1 MTYKAIISEA
11 IKSMAKAYAPYSDFK
26 VGAALVTEDKKFFS
40 GCNIENAAF
49 SPTCCAE
56 RVSFYKAV
64 FKGERSF
71 SRICIVG
78 GKNGILSSF
87 IAPCGVC
94 CQVMIEFCNSDS
106 FEVILA
112 SDVDTYKV
120 YKLKELLPVSFNQ
133 ENL

>member
-1 MTYKAIISEA
+1 M
-11 IKSMAKAYAPYSDFK
+11 
-26 VGAALVTEDKKFFS
+26 FS

-71 SRICIVG
+71 SRTCIVG

-94 CQVMIEFCNSDS
+94 CQVMIEF
-106 FEVILA
+106 VILIHL
-112 SDVDTYKV
+112 
-120 YKLKELLPVSFNQ
+120 KLYWLVMLILIKYINLKNYYQLVLIKKIYNRRELWN
-133 ENL
+133 

>member
-1 MTYKAIISEA
+1 
-11 IKSMAKAYAPYSDFK
+11 
-26 VGAALVTEDKKFFS
+26 
-40 GCNIENAAF
+40 
-49 SPTCCAE
+49 
-56 RVSFYKAV
+56 V

-94 CQVMIEFCNSDS
+94 RQVMIEFCNPDS